1 MVYLYFAWVECFP
14 TVCTCRSIVKNNF
27 FSQVHPSWSVF
38 MTVPDRVG
46 EKVFSLNA
54 ILFLSHFVFLG
65 VGVVPFLA

>member
-1 MVYLYFAWVECFP
+1 
-14 TVCTCRSIVKNNF
+14 
-27 FSQVHPSWSVF
+27 